1 MVPSELSAVVEGL
14 PLTTIQIDQHNKAI
28 KRAKEDLIAS
38 EINQFEEEKGMK
50 LFSYSVHSLTLYRQM
65 QIIIF
70 WKRFGLD
77 ILRD

>member
-50 LFSYSVHSLTLYRQM
+50 LFSYSVHSLTLYKQKLTL
-65 QIIIF
+65 IF
-70 WKRFGLD
+70 RKMTGS
-77 ILRD
+77 